1 MDQYLGHH
9 VLINLTEDLWDKM
22 KAHPEIRWSVVGREL
37 LTKYLQDLEA
47 NKINFEA
54 AVKA

>member
-9 VLINLTEDLWDKM
+9 VLINLTEDLWDKI

-37 LTKYLQDLEA
+37 ITKYLDEIES
-47 NKINFEA
+47 K
-54 AVKA
+54 KA